1 MVPVLIFFG
10 IATVIAG
17 VLWGIL
23 GLRLRAAARRPDV
36 SDDDLCQLRQ
46 ANRVSSFLVRVS
58 LVGLGL
64 IASASV
70 VLWATSS

>member
-10 IATVIAG
+10 VATAIGG

-46 ANRVSSFLVRVS
+46 ASRISSVAVLAS
-58 LVGLGL
+58 LVGLAAIL
-64 IASASV
+64 LVSV
-70 VLWATSS
+70 VLWATS